1 MEHCVRIVVPL
12 FSSPSSPPTV
22 ILCKPATIITANYG
36 SRCQQ
41 LYRSTRAG
49 HTVEENAEEGDE
61 GRQMAHFISAQYR
74 SEVRP
79 KGWSSLIQTL
89 RKSSKHIIINHSTCW
104 CLFLI
109 ILCYNKIYIYFFFSI
124 CSSCCV
130 TVCAASQFSQHTHLW
145 WRFPPLLSQSHNHT
159 HSHSAL
165 VCATTYSLTDCSSI
179 EASVCRPLTDQLTQ
193 SCQGDCKNQ
202 HKDEYHHIHR
212 NLASYISG
220 CMFFMV
226 VSRHQ
231 ICFIV

>member
-36 SRCQQ
+36 SHCQQ

-109 ILCYNKIYIYFFFSI
+109 ILCYNKIYIYIFFQY
-124 CSSCCV
+124 V
-130 TVCAASQFSQHTHLW
+130 HLVWTV
-145 WRFPPLLSQSHNHT
+145 SQSALPLNSHSTLTCGGDFHLCLANPTNPNPRLCNHLFT
-159 HSHSAL
+159 HSLFLHRGISMSTSDRSIDTELPRRLQKPAQRWISSHSQKFSKL
-165 VCATTYSLTDCSSI
+165 HFRMYVFYGGI
-179 EASVCRPLTDQLTQ
+179 
-193 SCQGDCKNQ
+193 
-202 HKDEYHHIHR
+202 
-212 NLASYISG
+212 
-220 CMFFMV
+220 
-226 VSRHQ
+226 
-231 ICFIV
+231 

>member
-1 MEHCVRIVVPL
+1 MEHCVRRVVPL

-109 ILCYNKIYIYFFFSI
+109 ILCYNKIYIYFFFQY
-124 CSSCCV
+124 V
-130 TVCAASQFSQHTHLW
+130 HLVWTV
-145 WRFPPLLSQSHNHT
+145 SQSALPLN
-159 HSHSAL
+159 SHSTLTCGGDFHLCLANPTTTPT
-165 VCATTYSLTDCSSI
+165 ATPPSS
-179 EASVCRPLTDQLTQ
+179 VQP
-193 SCQGDCKNQ
+193 
-202 HKDEYHHIHR
+202 HIHW
-212 NLASYISG
+212 LT
-220 CMFFMV
+220 V
-226 VSRHQ
+226 PPSRHQ
-231 ICFIV
+231 YVDTSIDTELPRRLQKPAQRWISSHSQKFSKLHFRMYVFYGGI